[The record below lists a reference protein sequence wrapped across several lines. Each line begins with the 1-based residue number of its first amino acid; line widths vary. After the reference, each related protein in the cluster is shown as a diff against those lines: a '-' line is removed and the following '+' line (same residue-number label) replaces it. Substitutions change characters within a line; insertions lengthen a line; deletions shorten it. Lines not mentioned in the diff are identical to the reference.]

1 MFGEGQAYKGSKR
14 MDFAWSSE
22 QRELMQAVAAF
33 ASKHLN
39 ESVIEHDRKAEFN
52 REAWRHCGQFGIQG
66 LCVPTGYGGLG
77 LDPLTAVGVLEQ
89 LGYACKDNGLIFSL
103 NAHMWAACTPL
114 VSFGTDDQ
122 KKRYLPG
129 LCNGDLIAGNAMS
142 EPDAGSDAY
151 SLRTSA
157 AKSGDHYV
165 LNGSK
170 CFVTNGS
177 IADLIVVFA
186 TIDRSLGPRGVTA
199 FLVDKEMSGLTSGPK
214 LEKMGLRTSPMCEV
228 FFQNCKVP
236 ASNRLG
242 KEGAGSSLFSHSMTW
257 ERRCILASAVGSMQR
272 LLEATIRYARTR
284 KQFGQPIGKFQLVA
298 TRIVDMKLRLET
310 ARQMLYHGAWL
321 RHQGRS
327 AVMEASMAKLHIS
340 DSWVRCCED
349 AIQVHGG
356 YGYLADY
363 EVERE
368 LRDAIGSRLY
378 SGTSEIQRTI
388 IAGLLGL

>member
-1 MFGEGQAYKGSKR
+1 

-22 QRELMQAVAAF
+22 QRELMQAVAAI
-33 ASKHLN
+33 ASKQLN
-39 ESVIEHDRKAEFN
+39 ESVTESERNAEFN
-52 REAWRHCGQFGIQG
+52 REAWRRCGQFGIQG
-66 LCVPTGYGGLG
+66 LCVPTEYGGLG

-89 LGYACKDNGLIFSL
+89 LGYACKDDGLIFSL
-103 NAHMWAACTPL
+103 NAHMWTACTPL
-114 VSFGTDDQ
+114 VSSGTDQ
-122 KKRYLPG
+122 QRTRYLPG
-129 LCNGDLIAGNAMS
+129 LCNGDLIAANAMS
-142 EPDAGSDAY
+142 EPDSGSDAY

-157 AKSGDHYV
+157 TKSDDHYV

-170 CFVTNGS
+170 CFVTNGPV
-177 IADLIVVFA
+177 ADLIVVFA
-186 TIDRSLGPRGVTA
+186 TVDRSLGPRGVTA
-199 FLVDKEMSGLTSGPK
+199 FLVDKEAPGLTIGPK
-214 LEKMGLRTSPMCEV
+214 LEKMGLRTSPMCELS
-228 FFQNCKVP
+228 FQNCRVP
-236 ASNRLG
+236 AHNRLG
-242 KEGAGSSLFSHSMTW
+242 KEGAGSSLFTHAMAW
-257 ERRCILASAVGSMQR
+257 ERCCILASAVGSMQR
-272 LLEATIRYARTR
+272 LLETTIRYAKTR

-298 TRIVDMKLRLET
+298 SKIVDMKLRLET

-340 DSWVRCCED
+340 EAWVRCCED

-378 SGTSEIQRTI
+378 SGTNEIQRMI